1 MKFFPYIAEISNL
14 LKNTT
19 AWLTLSE
26 YVALLLIVSVIYM
39 TLYITII
46 STKAYRMTHARKQ
59 IHNFLP

>member
-26 YVALLLIVSVIYM
+26 YVALLLIVSVIDHDFVYGDNINKGLSHDSCKK
-39 TLYITII
+39 TN
-46 STKAYRMTHARKQ
+46 S
-59 IHNFLP
+59 